1 MADWWFRNDAAL
13 RRQII
18 SSSPELRALESQIS
32 ACAQLQYNNAAVAEK
47 EAKEK
52 ENKMKDREYANLLE
66 VYGKEESFSDAIS
79 NTEKYAKKLEIQR
92 ILQEQ
97 IAEKEAIKAQLQAE
111 RTIEML
117 SEVDEDREIRTEKEK
132 KQKEY
137 VDNQRATRNFL
148 LQQTRVKE
156 LKRQE
161 EELCDKK
168 LMRQV
173 EEYNLRTDL
182 QKGIEDQEQQL
193 ERLHLNK
200 RELSLVKQ
208 LETFQERQEAI
219 KNIRLE
225 IEVLEKQDQ
234 EKQFV
239 EEREMK
245 EALAK
250 LQLKE
255 GWDKQLRYKHEE
267 IRQEQQKEAEY
278 RKLLLEVLAEE
289 AKLDQLVAEARR
301 RRQLD
306 HRILVDRLLD
316 ERRAMRA
323 SIMRQK
329 REEDQH
335 AVQYEQL
342 KKEILQEEEKQ
353 LLLKHAPQLMSY
365 YTPKLLSK
373 LQHLHK

>member
-1 MADWWFRNDAAL
+1 MADRWYWNEAAL

-52 ENKMKDREYANLLE
+52 ENKVKDREYANLLE
-66 VYGKEESFSDAIS
+66 VYGKEERLADAIS

-92 ILQEQ
+92 MLQEQ
-97 IAEKEAIKAQLQAE
+97 IAEKEAVKAQLQAE
-111 RTIEML
+111 RTVEML
-117 SEVDEDREIRTEKEK
+117 SEVDEDREMRTAKEK

-137 VDNQRATRNFL
+137 LDNQRATRNFL
-148 LQQTRVKE
+148 LQQTKAKE
-156 LKRQE
+156 LKKQE

-182 QKGIEDQEQQL
+182 QKDIEDQEQQL

-219 KNIRLE
+219 KNMRLE

-234 EKQFV
+234 EKQLV
-239 EEREMK
+239 EERDMR
-245 EALAK
+245 EARAK

-267 IRQEQQKEAEY
+267 IRQEQHKEAEY

-306 HRILVDRLLD
+306 HRILVDRLLE

-323 SIMRQK
+323 AIMRQK

-335 AVQYEQL
+335 AIQYEQL

-373 LQHLHK
+373 LQHLHS